1 MKALKSIIDSGML
14 TYEMIHT
21 QSDRVFIPLVLKELE
36 YIKTSIINSD
46 TRNGKVLVDA
56 KDIQKSITK
65 LSEIL
70 SDRFGFQINVIDKMH
85 GNIST
90 TPIYPPAFNVLNG
103 SATNFIA
110 SLTEYFSS
118 KDLKYLNAKNI
129 FSFDKNV
136 DDVYNNIY
144 KSYKTLKEHLIKN
157 NVVVDNKNAK
167 IYNLPKDY
175 NVFINIDFTFLLNTR
190 GLNLTPEMLLG
201 TILHEVG
208 HVYTSFEKSIL
219 SVYNTVVLLDTI
231 KESINNKNEDP
242 INIIKITMGK
252 ISGEKNLFKDR
263 DTISALIAMKSSLDG
278 YNFAD
283 DKFYQ
288 NSRISAEQQADQFVS
303 RFGYAKELTEA
314 LVKLGINERMR
325 VESDSMSPVGILL
338 FFILFILFVPA
349 GAVLLVLIT
358 YLAVISD
365 KSTLQDFNK
374 YDKLYDTGVRRLL
387 RIKQDS
393 IRQMRLLSKDIDK
406 DLFKRLEDTIL
417 VVDAN
422 IKILTNSENKT
433 FLNKYFDKHQ
443 YDSKTKKVV
452 NMLEIT
458 EELMENDLHYLN
470 LKLKQRL

>member
-103 SATNFIA
+103 GASKFIE

-190 GLNLTPEMLLG
+190 GLNLTAEMLLG
-201 TILHEVG
+201 TLLHEIG

-325 VESDSMSPVGILL
+325 VESDSMSPIGILL

-349 GAVLLVLIT
+349 GAVLLVLIA

-433 FLNKYFDKHQ
+433 FLNKYFDKYQ